1 MHRLVEA
8 YIGSMDAAPASANA
22 VARTPQ
28 RPCLRIV
35 QLTVAGDVNL
45 MWLEGLPGASA
56 GLCVA
61 VCLKG
66 LQCRAPHIA
75 RALRSMRRVRLHS
88 CVEEAGGHEAGHEG
102 VCAFRFLLDQYEDA
116 TWQHVFFIHGDINAG
131 KHSGQ
136 KAHFMRY
143 LMRPLWPAWPES
155 LAEMQPEHCGCGP
168 LGTLHSPFGPRD
180 FWFESISWWLGSML
194 TRSAANESAH
204 IERWASS
211 ADCDHGSSTCSRSGM
226 GAYPLHGG
234 ALSSPRGFMFAID
247 RAAAIGRRS
256 KRFLAAQYRLCRYGL
271 RVLPRGLH
279 EAPPNHTKL
288 RPPAFSF
295 PPLTWGHANERLPF
309 FLFGAE
315 FRERHVPECVFE
327 GDYLSMNCTVPL
339 AIAQPQPVPR
349 HSQIAIYNRTMDA
362 TNSNATTGTTVV
374 PPLVSCRVGPTP
386 VPCCL
391 PFDQHCGMAG

>member
-1 MHRLVEA
+1 MLISCGLKVCRERPLAFAWRYASRGCSVEHHTSPAHCEVCGACGYIRASKKLVA
-8 YIGSMDAAPASANA
+8 TKLVMRACAHFAFSSINTKMP
-22 VARTPQ
+22 
-28 RPCLRIV
+28 
-35 QLTVAGDVNL
+35 
-45 MWLEGLPGASA
+45 PG
-56 GLCVA
+56 
-61 VCLKG
+61 K
-66 LQCRAPHIA
+66 
-75 RALRSMRRVRLHS
+75 
-88 CVEEAGGHEAGHEG
+88 
-102 VCAFRFLLDQYEDA
+102 
-116 TWQHVFFIHGDINAG
+116 HVFFIHGDINAG